1 MRYLIFSCVF
11 LICLIIYTGYCQLEE
26 DEEKNDQI
34 LSERIVEHRY
44 LYQNGKVIEMTKK
57 IVTMKRNEK

>member
-1 MRYLIFSCVF
+1 MRYVIFSCVF
-11 LICLIIYTGYCQLEE
+11 LICLIVYSGYTELNEP
-26 DEEKNDQI
+26 EEKNDEI

-57 IVTMKRNEK
+57 IVTMKRKDK